1 MNHRKRTYI
10 APLIKKTVS
19 VNLETE
25 ILAASTVQPK
35 SEVKT
40 MGQEIVTMDFSQTS
54 FNQEWDRP

>member
-1 MNHRKRTYI
+1 MNHRKRKYI